1 MKSKRQ
7 GVRRLAI
14 DSAINDGGELEKARA
29 KSEDSATEGDVGPQ
43 FEDGFSWK
51 VVAGAFFVG
60 LIMMPGAIYLGLVAG
75 ASLGQAAQ
83 WVTIVLFSEVA
94 RRSFMPLKRQEIYCI
109 YYMAGALAGS
119 GFGSLPGI
127 SGGPFGNWIGLQYL
141 MQSPA
146 MANVAPLLPSWIA
159 PHPGSAAYT
168 HRSFIDSA
176 WLIPACIMIAGQVLD
191 RMKWMG
197 LGFILFKITS
207 EVERLPFPMAAI
219 AASGATA
226 LAEANTKEE
235 SWRWRIFSVGSII
248 GLLWGFFYLAIPIFT
263 GAVMSKPISL
273 IPIPFIDLVPATER
287 SIPTALV
294 GYNADLG
301 VLMMGFILPFQIVLG
316 AFISSVM
323 FQIVGN
329 PIMHAHGMFP
339 DWRPGSTTIPTQIAL
354 SFDFWM
360 SFGIGLQLAIAAV
373 GIASVL
379 KALFF
384 TNKRTEDI
392 QRGSLTSMNKERG
405 DFPWIVA
412 IGVWLV
418 ATLGYIALNHKLVP
432 LFPIQI
438 VVFYGL
444 IWTPINSYISAR
456 MIALTGSPVAFPF
469 LNQAIVLKSG
479 YSHPDIWFAPLP
491 LNDYGRQAQTFRE
504 IELTGTKF
512 TSIVKLELLMLPLI
526 LITSFLYWGF
536 LWHTTDI
543 PSAQFPF
550 AQKMW
555 PLSAVQTSIWTQLN
569 AVGGKGAWVMN
580 AVRPTYIAM
589 GGAVGIALY
598 FLTVLT
604 KAPLLFYYGFMG
616 GITNLPHNTIPM
628 FVGALL
634 SRFYFAKRIG
644 AERWQMYAP
653 VVLAGFACGTGLI
666 GMLGIAL
673 ALISKT
679 INYLPF

>member
-1 MKSKRQ
+1 
-7 GVRRLAI
+7 LAI
-14 DSAINDGGELEKARA
+14 EATGKDSDIEAARA
-29 KSEDSATEGDVGPQ
+29 RSEDSAAEDGGGGIQ

-146 MANVAPLLPSWIA
+146 MSNVAPHLPGWIA
-159 PHPGSAAYT
+159 PHPGSNAYI
-168 HRSFIDSA
+168 HRSFVDTA
-176 WLIPACIMIAGQVLD
+176 WLIPACILMMGQVLD

-197 LGFILFKITS
+197 LGYMLFRITS
-207 EVERLPFPMAAI
+207 DVERLPFPMASI

-226 LAEANTKEE
+226 LSEANSKEE
-235 SWRWRIFSVGSII
+235 SWRWRIFSVGSIV

-263 GAVMSKPISL
+263 GAIMAKPVSL

-287 SIPTALV
+287 SLPTSLV

-316 AFISSVM
+316 QFIASVL

-329 PIMHAHGMFP
+329 PILHNAGFFP
-339 DWRPGSTTIPTQIAL
+339 DWRPGSTTIPLQIAL

-360 SFGIGLQLAIAAV
+360 SIGIGLQLSIAVV
-373 GIASVL
+373 GLFSVC

-384 TNKRTEDI
+384 TNKRTEGL
-392 QRGSLTSMNKERG
+392 QRASLTSINKERG
-405 DFPWIVA
+405 DFPWIA
-412 IGVWLV
+412 ALGAWLT
-418 ATLGYIALNHKLVP
+418 ATLGYIILNHNLVP

-438 VVFYGL
+438 VIFYGL
-444 IWTPINSYISAR
+444 VWTPLNSYISAR
-456 MIALTGSPVAFPF
+456 MVALTGSPVQFPF

-479 YSHPDIWFAPLP
+479 YSQPDIWFAPLP
-491 LNDYGRQAQTFRE
+491 LNDYGPQAQKFRE

-512 TSIVKLELLMLPLI
+512 TSILKLELLMLPLI

-569 AVGGKGAWVMN
+569 AVGGQGAWVMK
-580 AVRPTYIAM
+580 AVRPAFIGTGM
-589 GGAVGIALY
+589 TFGILLY
-598 FLTVLT
+598 FVTVLA
-604 KAPLLFYYGFMG
+604 KWPLLFYYGFMG
-616 GITNLPHNTIPM
+616 GVTNLPHNTIPM
-628 FVGALL
+628 FIGALL
-634 SRFYFAKRIG
+634 SRYYFAKRLG
-644 AERWQMYAP
+644 VERWQMYAP

-666 GMLGIAL
+666 GMLAIAL

>member
-1 MKSKRQ
+1 
-7 GVRRLAI
+7 
-14 DSAINDGGELEKARA
+14 
-29 KSEDSATEGDVGPQ
+29 
-43 FEDGFSWK
+43 
-51 VVAGAFFVG
+51 
-60 LIMMPGAIYLGLVAG
+60 
-75 ASLGQAAQ
+75 
-83 WVTIVLFSEVA
+83 
-94 RRSFMPLKRQEIYCI
+94 MPLKRQEIYCI
-109 YYMAGALAGS
+109 YYMAGALTAT

-146 MANVAPLLPSWIA
+146 MANVAPYLTTRGWIA
-159 PHPGSAAYT
+159 PPLGSNAYI
-168 HRSFIDSA
+168 HRTFIDSA
-176 WLIPACIMIAGQVLD
+176 WLVPAAIMIAGQLLD

-197 LGFILFKITS
+197 LGFMLFKITS
-207 EVERLPFPMAAI
+207 DVERLPFPMASI

-226 LAEANTKEE
+226 LAEANSKEE

-248 GLLWGFFYLAIPIFT
+248 GLIWGFFYLAIPIFT
-263 GAVMSKPISL
+263 GAVMAKPISL
-273 IPIPFIDLVPATER
+273 IPIPFIDLVPTTER

-316 AFISSVM
+316 GFISSIL
-323 FQIVGN
+323 FQVVGN
-329 PIMHAHGMFP
+329 PILHANGFFP
-339 DWRPGSTTIPTQIAL
+339 DWRAGSTTIPTQIAL

-360 SFGIGLQLAIAAV
+360 SFGIGLQLAIAVV

-384 TNKRTEDI
+384 TNKRTESI
-392 QRGSLTSMNKERG
+392 QRGSLARMNKERG
-405 DFPWIVA
+405 DFPWIAAVGA
-412 IGVWLV
+412 WLA
-418 ATLGYIALNHKLVP
+418 ATVGYIALNHKLVP
-432 LFPIQI
+432 LFPVEI

-444 IWTPINSYISAR
+444 VWTPINSYISAR

-479 YSHPDIWFAPLP
+479 YTNPDIWYAPLP
-491 LNDYGRQAQTFRE
+491 LNDYGGQAQKFRE

-512 TSIVKLELLMLPLI
+512 TSILKLELLMMPLI

-555 PLSAVQTSIWTQLN
+555 PLSAVQSSIWAQLN
-569 AVGGKGAWVMN
+569 AIGGKGAWVMK
-580 AVRPTYIAM
+580 AVRPVYI
-589 GGAVGIALY
+589 GGGLTFGIVLY
-598 FLTVLT
+598 LLTVAT
-604 KAPLLFYYGFMG
+604 KLPLLFYYGFMG

-628 FVGALL
+628 FIGAML
-634 SRFYFAKRIG
+634 SRFYFAKKIG
-644 AERWQMYAP
+644 VERWQMYAP